1 MVAAVLV
8 MRLTSAVPIG
18 TTVVFSGLLVACG
31 WMREY
36 GNDLILFKKTKDN
49 FKLKFVEEKK
59 KNSGTTRM
67 NGKVTKIRLPE
78 GFRGTHFDCI
88 DNLLGLSSWI

>member
-1 MVAAVLV
+1 VTLKPLPHLVNHQQTMVAAVLV

-36 GNDLILFKKTKDN
+36 GNDLILFK
-49 FKLKFVEEKK
+49 
-59 KNSGTTRM
+59 
-67 NGKVTKIRLPE
+67 
-78 GFRGTHFDCI
+78 
-88 DNLLGLSSWI
+88 